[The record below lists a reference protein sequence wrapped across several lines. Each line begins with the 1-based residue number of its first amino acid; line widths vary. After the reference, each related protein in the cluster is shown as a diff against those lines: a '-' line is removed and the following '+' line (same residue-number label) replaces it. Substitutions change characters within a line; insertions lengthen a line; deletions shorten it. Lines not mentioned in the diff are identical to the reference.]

1 MASSAD
7 LVARAP
13 LYPAPDVV
21 AYLDAIECDL
31 YARAPLYGAPDLVA
45 YWTGRPRDVAAAPP
59 STLTLTPDT
68 GALTL
73 AGCAAP
79 TVTNGPVASG
89 VGFPLRGRR
98 FAINGRR

>member
-13 LYPAPDVV
+13 LYPAPDLV

-45 YWTGRPRDVAAAPP
+45 YWPGRPASVAAAPP
-59 STLTLTPDT
+59 STLTLTPDP

-73 AGCAAP
+73 AGGPAPSIAAAG
-79 TVTNGPVASG
+79 TNISRPAGRRPG
-89 VGFPLRGRR
+89 WRGRR
-98 FAINGRR
+98 